1 MGQAAPAIHEETAM
15 QERVIDIPT
24 RDGQMNSWVFH
35 PDKPGP
41 HPVVILYMD
50 SVGIR
55 EELCDMARRIATVGY
70 YVLMPNLYYR
80 MVRSVDL
87 DADRLSDPAYAEK
100 RELMWTLNRA
110 LSNTMI
116 EQDTEAMF
124 SFLDAEP
131 QARSARVGV
140 VGYCLSGRFVFRVA
154 GKFPERVAAS
164 ASIYG
169 ARLVTDLPDSAH
181 LLAEHIRGEM
191 YFACA
196 QFDQYITPEALTLIQ
211 RQIDRHNLN
220 ARIEMY
226 PEVHHGFA
234 FPQRRVYDKPSSE
247 RHWERLFDLFS
258 RTL

>member
-1 MGQAAPAIHEETAM
+1 M
-15 QERVIDIPT
+15 QERIVDIPT
-24 RDGQMNSWVFH
+24 RDGQMNSWIFH

-41 HPVVILYMD
+41 HPTVILYMD

-55 EELCDMARRIATVGY
+55 EELCDMARRLATVGY

-80 MVRSVDL
+80 MVRSVDI
-87 DADRLSDPAYAEK
+87 DADRLRDPAYAQT
-100 RELMWTLNRA
+100 RDHMWTLNRS

-116 EQDTEAMF
+116 EQDTEAMLT
-124 SFLDAEP
+124 FLHTEP
-131 QARSARVGV
+131 QARSAKIGV

-154 GKFPERVAAS
+154 GRFPERIAAS

-181 LLAEHIRGEM
+181 LLAEHIKGEM

-196 QFDQYITPEALTLIQ
+196 QFDDYISQEALDSIQ
-211 RQIDRHNLN
+211 GQIDQHQLN

-226 PEVHHGFA
+226 PEAHHGFA
-234 FPQRRVYDKPSSE
+234 FPKRQVYHKPSAE
-247 RHWERLFDLFS
+247 RHWERLFDLFA

>member
-1 MGQAAPAIHEETAM
+1 M
-15 QERVIDIPT
+15 QERIVDIPT
-24 RDGQMNSWVFH
+24 RDGQMNSWIFH

-55 EELCDMARRIATVGY
+55 EELCDMARRLSTVGY

-80 MVRSVDL
+80 MARSVDI
-87 DADRLSDPAYAEK
+87 DADRLSDPGYAQT
-100 RELMWTLNRA
+100 REHMWTLNRS

-116 EQDTEAMF
+116 EQDTEAMLA
-124 SFLDAEP
+124 FLDAEP
-131 QARSARVGV
+131 QARSAQIGV

-154 GKFPERVAAS
+154 GRFADRIAAS

-181 LLAEHIRGEM
+181 LLAEHITGEM

-196 QFDQYITPEALTLIQ
+196 QFDDYISQDALNSIQ
-211 RQIDRHNLN
+211 AQIDRHKLN

-226 PEVHHGFA
+226 PEAHHGFA
-234 FPQRRVYDKPSSE
+234 FPQRKVYHKPSAE
-247 RHWERLFDLFS
+247 RHWELLFDLFG